1 MRRKKSSQRV
11 LTNIKDWIISYL
23 IVLIIPIIICSIFYI
38 YTYLVIWEETNNSN
52 KVALEIVASELDDVF
67 ERTFLLEY
75 TIQRNSRIQECVQLS
90 QPLNNQKHLKLVQA
104 AQALDNCIGGEV
116 NIVEQCQIIFP
127 KSEMVLRR
135 GIVYSDLQACYEA
148 IWTKSSYS
156 YVEWKEFVKERH
168 ERHIIS
174 DSGSKTISY
183 IISLPLFG
191 KGHTM
196 NVIFTLN
203 STYIQNVLAKMD
215 SVGNSAILLA
225 DVNNRIL
232 VSRNLEKVN
241 IEDLPEEIEPQEGYE
256 RVTIDDK
263 DMMLSCIELE
273 NIDLRLISIVP
284 YEEFWSTAIQTLSV
298 FWLALTLC
306 ILVGVGAA
314 YFFSVMKQKMWGRF
328 NDILVINTK
337 EKDNKNRILRNKEIA
352 EAIDYVVEEFESMQK
367 KLVSVDK
374 MKRELLISSALR
386 GRIRAEEVEPI
397 FEKNNVNLVIGN
409 YALVL
414 FRLNGFERFY
424 DVEEQGV
431 SEKDIL
437 LMKQGIISII
447 RELVQKDFSYEVLSI
462 DEKIVCIIDFE
473 YLDKEACYDKI
484 LHFARKCREITME
497 RLSVLMTISVSDVH
511 KCIFSLQNA
520 YSEASRVMEYQEAM
534 DDKLVMTYMEMVK
547 KTQNGYLYSLEKES
561 ALIHWIFEGKE
572 KEAVQFLDEICET
585 NIAYINGSK
594 ELIKCFIWNLTASV
608 LRAEEELGNKIA
620 QTDTQELLDSINEE
634 ENLFEAKRVLKER
647 IKKLCNEVN
656 MKRGK
661 KGEVIADQIKK
672 YIHESFVD
680 PNLSNTKIASHFGMH
695 ENYIATLFREQTGV
709 NLHTYIQKVRLE
721 KAKEL
726 LETTDLTLE
735 EISIRIGCTNSLS
748 VNRLFKKYENM
759 TPAVYRK
766 AKRKL

>member
-11 LTNIKDWIISYL
+11 LTNIKDWIRSYL

-52 KVALEIVASELDDVF
+52 NVALEIVASELNDVF

-75 TIQRNSRIQECVQLS
+75 AIQRNSIIQECVQLS
-90 QPLNNQKHLKLVQA
+90 QPLNNQEHLKLVQA

-127 KSEMVLRR
+127 KSEMVLRQ
-135 GIVYSDLQACYEA
+135 GIVYSDLQACYVT

-156 YVEWKEFVKERH
+156 YVEWKDFVKERH
-168 ERHIIS
+168 ERHVIS
-174 DSGSKTISY
+174 DSGSETISY
-183 IISLPLFG
+183 ITSLPLFG

-203 STYIQNVLAKMD
+203 STYIQNVLTKMD
-215 SVGNSAILLA
+215 SIDNGAILLA

-232 VSRNLEKVN
+232 VSRNLEKIN
-241 IEDLPEEIEPQEGYE
+241 IDDLPEEIEPQEGYE
-256 RVTIDDK
+256 RVTVDDK
-263 DMMLSCIELE
+263 DVMLSCIELE
-273 NIDLRLISIVP
+273 NINLRLISIVP
-284 YEEFWSTAIQTLSV
+284 YEEFWSTAIQSLSA
-298 FWLALTLC
+298 FWLVLALC
-306 ILVGVGAA
+306 ILVGVGVA
-314 YFFSVMKQKMWGRF
+314 YFFAVLKQKTWGRF
-328 NDILVINTK
+328 NDILVINAK
-337 EKDNKNRILRNKEIA
+337 EKDNKNRISRNKEIA
-352 EAIDYVVEEFESMQK
+352 EAIDCVVEEFESMQK
-367 KLVSVDK
+367 KLVSVDE

-386 GRIRAEEVEPI
+386 GRIRAEEVESI
-397 FEKNNVNLVIGN
+397 FEKNHVNLVAGN
-409 YALVL
+409 YVLVL
-414 FRLNGFERFY
+414 FKLNGFERFY
-424 DVEEQGV
+424 DVKEQGV

-437 LMKQGIISII
+437 LIKQVIISII
-447 RELVQKDFSYEVLSI
+447 RELVQKDLSYEVLSI

-484 LHFARKCREITME
+484 LHFARSCREITME

-520 YSEASRVMEYQEAM
+520 YSEASRVMEYQESV

-547 KTQNGYLYSLEKES
+547 KTQKGYLYSLEKES
-561 ALIHWIFEGKE
+561 ALIQWIFEGKE
-572 KEAVQFLDEICET
+572 KEAVQLLDEICET

-608 LRAEEELGNKIA
+608 LRAEEKLGNKIA
-620 QTDTQELLDSINEE
+620 QTDIQELLDSISEE
-634 ENLFEAKRVLKER
+634 ENLFEVKRVLKER

-661 KGEVIADQIKK
+661 KGEVIAEQIKK

-680 PNLSNTKIASHFGMH
+680 SNLSNTKIASHFGMH

-709 NLHTYIQKVRLE
+709 NLLTYIQKVRLE

-766 AKRKL
+766 ARRKL